1 MGQVISIEQLKIER
15 EQKLRSYAFK
25 HFPWQELELIQLY
38 ILQPLCEGWSKQ
50 KQIIVTEATYRL
62 VFDAYFLGLKAR
74 KKRKSLKKISVID
87 DRIFAEEIRRLIENV
102 MCDFMIPRCFS
113 RQQRESMQIL
123 FQSLAQ
129 EWFLCGLVGGEA
141 KE

>member
-15 EQKLRSYAFK
+15 EQKIRSYALK
-25 HFPWQELELIQLY
+25 HFPWQEMDLIQLY

-50 KQIIVTEATYRL
+50 RQIIVIEATYRL

-74 KKRKSLKKISVID
+74 KKRKGVKKTSVVN
-87 DRIFAEEIRRLIENV
+87 DRIFAKEIRLLIENV
-102 MCDFMIPRCFS
+102 MRDFMISRFFS
-113 RQQRESMQIL
+113 RRKRESIQIL

-129 EWFLCGLVGGEA
+129 EWYLRGFIREES